1 MYIYAYKKAIN
12 YMIFLEG
19 ITMNDGP
26 EWKELR
32 SWSVR
37 TLRTVGFAQRHMID
51 LLMNEL
57 TIILGKLKNTEVHYI
72 RPIIS
77 PAVINVL
84 WTLVTAKRPSEDSN
98 RYVVAESCY

>member
-1 MYIYAYKKAIN
+1 
-12 YMIFLEG
+12 MIFLEG

-57 TIILGKLKNTEVHYI
+57 TIILEKLKNTEVHYI
-72 RPIIS
+72 RPVIA

-98 RYVVAESCY
+98 KYVVRKLSLECLKYFS